1 MTSLSLHSMTVK
13 ASGISII
20 STSPSV
26 LVLKVFCYVLK
37 RFSSV
42 SDQEMA
48 VSFINLVIKVDGD
61 NFVDARSSCCS
72 ITGLA
77 INRLEIIKAYFFSG
91 LLYTEIVLLLFM
103 IHGIKLSL
111 RQLKRIL
118 KANGLYR
125 NKNYSRRADVRDLLS
140 AEIENSA
147 K

>member
-1 MTSLSLHSMTVK
+1 MKLTPHPHVTSLSLHSMTVK
-13 ASGISII
+13 ISGISII

-26 LVLKVFCYVLK
+26 LKVYFAKHVLK

-42 SDQEMA
+42 SDPPNGCFVYQP
-48 VSFINLVIKVDGD
+48 SYLSVDGD

-111 RQLKRIL
+111 
-118 KANGLYR
+118 
-125 NKNYSRRADVRDLLS
+125 
-140 AEIENSA
+140 
-147 K
+147 